1 VTTIECVIIL
11 QETRPVQRYDHII
24 GKWKTSLHSGARS
37 ALKLVS
43 IAAALLLAY
52 LIIDLI
58 EDAAVGEGWMIIVP
72 QLTNFSQAM
81 VSGVIQTISG
91 SGYYGIFLLMFLE
104 SISLPIPSEV
114 ILPFSGYLVS
124 RGLLD
129 FWNVLVL
136 TTLAGVAGAIV
147 DYTIG
152 YRLTRQESLTLRG
165 HKLIG
170 TNQFKIAQNWFE
182 RYGSIAVF
190 LARMVPG
197 FRTLISFPAGMA
209 RMNVANFTL
218 YTTIGC
224 LVWNGTLIYSGLYLA
239 NNWHRIVV
247 SENYLTTITTI
258 VLIVLAGLF
267 ASKRGRKSRSRS

>member
-190 LARMVPG
+190 LARMVDA
-197 FRTLISFPAGMA
+197 TQVNLIA
-209 RMNVANFTL
+209 RFISNLNPEIPYSLLLFHSDFYMSDMPFT
-218 YTTIGC
+218 
-224 LVWNGTLIYSGLYLA
+224 
-239 NNWHRIVV
+239 
-247 SENYLTTITTI
+247 
-258 VLIVLAGLF
+258 
-267 ASKRGRKSRSRS
+267 SKRQLESCLKATKKHLRNVHVDNIGLLGM